1 MHYLNCGTVSV
12 DSGKKRCSLAKG
24 FPQLTVPL
32 VPLQLIDRE
41 AAMAQMDEY
50 QKEMEEQGMSAEQIA
65 SMMGGGEL

>member
-1 MHYLNCGTVSV
+1 MHYLSCGTVSV
-12 DSGKKRCSLAKG
+12 DSATAFLAKG

-50 QKEMEEQGMSAEQIA
+50 QKEMEEQGMAAEQIA